1 MMFTR
6 PQITAA
12 LLIAAAAWGAVLFL
26 QGTKLTW
33 EHAAPFTT
41 VVTVLVLVVY
51 AMEHWLW
58 KLKFLQ
64 GVLFDRPDIRGT
76 WKVTIQ
82 SSWVNPETNQ
92 GIPPISAYAAV
103 TQTASKLEIHLL
115 TPESES
121 CLLAHSIKPST
132 CASRFEIAIAY
143 ANTPNVSLRGVRSER
158 HVGAAVISTHGA
170 KKYKPT
176 ALEADY
182 WTDRKTVG
190 HMEFTERTD
199 EIFSRFVDATSHFDA
214 KAKP

>member
-1 MMFTR
+1 MFTR

-12 LLIAAAAWGAVLFL
+12 LLIAAAAWGGVLWY
-26 QGTKLTW
+26 QGTELTW

-41 VVTVLVLVVY
+41 VVTVLVLVAY

-58 KLKFLQ
+58 KLRFLQ

-92 GIPPISAYAAV
+92 GVPPISAYAAV
-103 TQTASKLEIHLL
+103 TQTASKLEIQLL

-143 ANTPNVSLRGVRSER
+143 ANTPNVSLRGIRSER
-158 HVGAAVISTHGA
+158 HVGAAVISTHGS

-176 ALEADY
+176 SLEADY

-190 HMEFTERTD
+190 HMEFSERTD
-199 EIFSRFVDATSHFDA
+199 QIFSRFVDAKAHFDA
-214 KAKP
+214 LAGQ

>member
-1 MMFTR
+1 M
-6 PQITAA
+6 A
-12 LLIAAAAWGAVLFL
+12 LFL

-41 VVTVLVLVVY
+41 AVTVLVLVAY
-51 AMEHWLW
+51 AMEHWLC

-64 GVLFDRPDIRGT
+64 GFLFDRPDIRGT

-82 SSWVNPETNQ
+82 SSWVNPETKQ

-132 CASRFEIAIAY
+132 WPSRFEIAVAY

-158 HVGAAVISTHGA
+158 HVGAAVIATHGS

-190 HMEFTERTD
+190 HMEFTERRD
-199 EIFSRFVDATSHFDA
+199 EILSRFADAKAYFDA
-214 KAKP
+214 KANP

>member
-1 MMFTR
+1 MFTR

-12 LLIAAAAWGAVLFL
+12 LLIAAAAWGVALFF

-41 VVTVLVLVVY
+41 VVTVLVLVAY

-64 GVLFDRPDIRGT
+64 GFLFDRPDIRGT

-82 SSWVNPETNQ
+82 SSWVNPETKQ

-132 CASRFEIAIAY
+132 CASRFEIAVAY
-143 ANTPNVSLRGVRSER
+143 ANKPNVSLRGVRSER
-158 HVGAAVISTHGA
+158 HVGAAVIATHGS

-190 HMEFTERTD
+190 HMEFAERTD
-199 EIFSRFVDATSHFDA
+199 EILSRFLDAKAYFDA
-214 KAKP
+214 KANP

>member
-1 MMFTR
+1 MTWDHLAPFSSVV
-6 PQITAA
+6 
-12 LLIAAAAWGAVLFL
+12 AVL
-26 QGTKLTW
+26 
-33 EHAAPFTT
+33 AA
-41 VVTVLVLVVY
+41 VAI
-51 AMEHWLW
+51 AMEHFLW
-58 KLKFLQ
+58 RVRSLQ
-64 GVLFDRPDIRGT
+64 GILFDRPDIRGT

-82 SSWVNPETNQ
+82 SSWINPETNQ
-92 GIPPISAYAAV
+92 GIPPIAAYAAI

-143 ANTPNVSLRGVRSER
+143 ANTPSVSLRGVRSER
-158 HVGAAVISTHGA
+158 HVGAAVISTHGS

-199 EIFSRFVDATSHFDA
+199 ERFSRFVDARTYFDT
-214 KAKP
+214 KVKP

>member
-1 MMFTR
+1 MMPTR

-12 LLIAAAAWGAVLFL
+12 LSLAAGIWALILLYDGTPVTAAHF
-26 QGTKLTW
+26 T
-33 EHAAPFTT
+33 PFGK
-41 VVTVLVLVVY
+41 VVGILVVIAV

-58 KLKFLQ
+58 HVPLIRSF
-64 GVLFDRPDIRGT
+64 VYDRPDLRGT
-76 WKVTIQ
+76 WRVNIQ
-82 SSWVNPETNQ
+82 SEWQVD
-92 GIPPISAYAAV
+92 GKRIDPIAAFAAI
-103 TQTASKLEIHLL
+103 TQTGSKLEIHFL

-132 CASRFEIAIAY
+132 CASRFDITIAY

-158 HVGAAVISTHGA
+158 HVGAAVISTHGS

-182 WTDRKTVG
+182 WTDRETVG

-199 EIFSRFVDATSHFDA
+199 EIFSRFVDAKAHFDE
-214 KAKP
+214 KVKS